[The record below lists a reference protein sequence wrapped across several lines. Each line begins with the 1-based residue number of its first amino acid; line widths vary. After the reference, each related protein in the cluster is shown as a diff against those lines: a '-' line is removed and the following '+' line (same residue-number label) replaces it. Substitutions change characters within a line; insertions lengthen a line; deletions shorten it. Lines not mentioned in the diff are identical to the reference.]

1 MSRKKPDPVDIA
13 VGQQIKIA
21 RLNARLS
28 QTQLAEEIG
37 VTFQQVQKYEKG
49 VNRVGAGRLT
59 RIAKVLGVSVSS
71 FFDEKNIGT
80 STIEQGRR
88 PPLELISEPLGYRML
103 YAFAEITER
112 DVQRAIIELVEQ
124 IVGTKKVKKR

>member
-1 MSRKKPDPVDIA
+1 MSRKKPDSVDIA

-21 RLNARLS
+21 RLSARLS
-28 QTQLAEEIG
+28 QTRLAEEIG

-59 RIAKVLGVSVSS
+59 HIAKALGVSVSS
-71 FFDEKNIGT
+71 FFDERNIGT

-88 PPLELISEPLGYRML
+88 PPLELISEPFAHRLL
-103 YAFAEITER
+103 YAFVEITDR
-112 DVQRAIIELVEQ
+112 DVQRAIVELVEQ
-124 IVGTKKVKKR
+124 IAGTKKVKKR

>member
-1 MSRKKPDPVDIA
+1 MSRKKPDSVDIA

-21 RLNARLS
+21 RLNAGLS
-28 QTQLAEEIG
+28 QTSLADEIG

-59 RIAKVLGVSVSS
+59 SIAKALGMSVSS
-71 FFDEKNIGT
+71 FFDEQNIDA
-80 STIEQGRR
+80 SKVKHGRR
-88 PPLELISEPLGYRML
+88 PPLELISEPLGHRLL

-112 DVQRAIIELVEQ
+112 DVQRAIVELVEQ